1 MKSREWVN
9 IGAAFGHFA
18 ALLDAPAVQTGWGEP
33 HWEGHQLPGSSPP
46 PALPGI
52 TASPAPLLP
61 YVASRWRMVS
71 SEPSWPGLVD
81 GRQAGKVRGL
91 WRREL
96 CFFKRKPDLRSST
109 SGISPGDHL
118 CACSTE
124 SAWVKNPTCSWT
136 LQLSIQ
142 CTGWKVYCNLPCTN
156 YLLIDAVPEFLSSS
170 LTVRVKNLPIIAQ
183 THDWMKKE
191 AYSIAPPATWSFL
204 TLQLY

>member
-1 MKSREWVN
+1 MKSREWAN
-9 IGAAFGHFA
+9 IGAVFGHFA

-33 HWEGHQLPGSSPP
+33 HWEGHQLPSPSPP

-96 CFFKRKPDLRSST
+96 CFFRRKQD
-109 SGISPGDHL
+109 
-118 CACSTE
+118 
-124 SAWVKNPTCSWT
+124 
-136 LQLSIQ
+136 
-142 CTGWKVYCNLPCTN
+142 
-156 YLLIDAVPEFLSSS
+156 LSSS
-170 LTVRVKNLPIIAQ
+170 ASGILTWEITSMYGQQREHGSRIPLALGHRNSQYSALVGRYIA
-183 THDWMKKE
+183 TCL
-191 AYSIAPPATWSFL
+191 ALIVC
-204 TLQLY
+204 